1 MQVGSCK
8 ARYGQLLRRH
18 WAGRSTIDSLIP
30 QPSAATIRFLVSE
43 ADIPSANPM
52 GLEQGR
58 AHLATGPPLSRTR
71 IYEVKS

>member
-1 MQVGSCK
+1 MQVGSSK
-8 ARYGQLLRRH
+8 ARNGQLFRRC
-18 WAGRSTIDSLIP
+18 WAGRSTIDLLIP
-30 QPSAATIRFLVSE
+30 QPSAAATRFLVSE

-58 AHLATGPPLSRTR
+58 AYLATGPPLSRTR